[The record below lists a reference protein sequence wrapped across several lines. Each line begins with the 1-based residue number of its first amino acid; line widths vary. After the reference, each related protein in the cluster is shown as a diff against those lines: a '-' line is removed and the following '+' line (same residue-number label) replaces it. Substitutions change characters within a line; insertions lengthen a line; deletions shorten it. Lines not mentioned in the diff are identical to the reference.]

1 MVRKV
6 SLVCSGFVCG
16 FRGLRNL
23 WARALKFKLLR
34 PNGNLTFRDLLQTDG
49 IGTGREFEDCF
60 FFCLLTCSCTEC
72 YLLAVHYRA
81 ISHRHVIFSFSRKM
95 IIFFLGFSLGLVLV
109 VIVRYS
115 YALYVCFLVHYCTTS
130 SIMEI
135 YGLRKR

>member
-60 FFCLLTCSCTEC
+60 FSVCSRALAQSAIFLLSTIGSFLTDM
-72 YLLAVHYRA
+72 LFSHLAV
-81 ISHRHVIFSFSRKM
+81 K
-95 IIFFLGFSLGLVLV
+95 
-109 VIVRYS
+109 
-115 YALYVCFLVHYCTTS
+115 
-130 SIMEI
+130 
-135 YGLRKR
+135 